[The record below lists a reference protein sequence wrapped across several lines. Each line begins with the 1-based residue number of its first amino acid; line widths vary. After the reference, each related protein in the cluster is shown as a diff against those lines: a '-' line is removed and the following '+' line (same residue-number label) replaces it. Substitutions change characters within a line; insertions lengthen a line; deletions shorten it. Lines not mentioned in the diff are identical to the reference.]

1 MIGFDPSRGG
11 GALLRGVLVLT
22 LICLVS
28 GLGVGLLYA
37 SMKDDIEANE
47 RQVFLDTLADV
58 LGEADSYRTVGEYD
72 VSVADLDKVYVNQM
86 DGDVLYAAT
95 GAAQGYQ
102 STVTV
107 LVAVRAERAG
117 AAVGED
123 PVIHRMA
130 VVSSQETPGLGE
142 NIRHVEKDRSIWR
155 ALLGGRESPRRPWF
169 QEQFAGKRLSDLVVE
184 KRQDTGRIAA
194 VTGATITSRAT
205 TEAAR
210 RAVHKIIQTTG
221 EAYGE

>member
-1 MIGFDPSRGG
+1 MTGSDPSREG
-11 GALLRGVLVLT
+11 GALPRGVFVLG

-58 LGEADSYRTVGEYD
+58 LGEAESYRTVGEYD
-72 VSVADLDKVYVNQM
+72 DSAAELDKVYVNRT
-86 DGDVLYAAT
+86 DEGVLYAAT

-107 LVAVRAERAG
+107 LVAVRAQRAE
-117 AAVGED
+117 APVGQD
-123 PVIHRMA
+123 PLLHRMA

-142 NIRHVEKDRSIWR
+142 NIRHVEKDCSIWGF
-155 ALLGGRESPRRPWF
+155 LLGRRESPRRPWF
-169 QEQFAGKRLSDLVVE
+169 QEQFAGKRLSDLIVE
-184 KRQDTGRIAA
+184 KRKDTDRIAA
-194 VTGATITSRAT
+194 VTGATITSKAT

-210 RAVHKIIQTTG
+210 RAVHRIIQRTS